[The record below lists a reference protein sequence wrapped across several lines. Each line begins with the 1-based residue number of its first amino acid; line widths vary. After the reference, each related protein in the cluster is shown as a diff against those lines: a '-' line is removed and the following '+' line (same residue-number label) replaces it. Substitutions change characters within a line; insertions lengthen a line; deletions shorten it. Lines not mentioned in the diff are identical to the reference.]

1 MTLSQWGS
9 GQNKR
14 LIKKKNTKSKKST
27 KQSETAVAEKEAK
40 KEKERSRETVTE
52 EELEMHYARYRD
64 ILKNLTIMNDIFMR
78 NVLKEPEC
86 TEYVLQVILGNAGLH
101 VIDQVIQKDYKNLQ
115 GRSAILDCVARDA
128 SGRQM
133 DVEIQQE
140 NEGASPKRARYHSG
154 LMDMNTLN
162 PGETFDKLPETYVIF
177 IIRDDYLGHGLPIY
191 HIDRKITEL
200 GRDFCD
206 EAHIIY
212 VNAKYRD
219 DTELGHLLHDLH
231 CTRAEDM
238 YSQVLAKRVRELKE
252 TEKGV
257 ESMSHELE
265 ELYNEGIERGMQRGE
280 LSKAR
285 EITRSLGE
293 MGMSV
298 EKIAQIVKISAGVV
312 QEWLSESAKAPN

>member
-1 MTLSQWGS
+1 ML
-9 GQNKR
+9 ND
-14 LIKKKNTKSKKST
+14 T

-177 IIRDDYLGHGLPIY
+177 ITRDDYLGHGLPIY

>member
-1 MTLSQWGS
+1 MSQWGS

-177 IIRDDYLGHGLPIY
+177 ITRDDYLGHGLPIY

>member
-177 IIRDDYLGHGLPIY
+177 ITRDDYLGHGLPIY

>member
-1 MTLSQWGS
+1 MSQWGS

-14 LIKKKNTKSKKST
+14 LIKKKNTKRKKST

-177 IIRDDYLGHGLPIY
+177 ITRDDYLGHGLPIY

>member
-177 IIRDDYLGHGLPIY
+177 ITMDDYLGHGLPIY

>member
-40 KEKERSRETVTE
+40 KEKESSRETVTE

-177 IIRDDYLGHGLPIY
+177 ITRDDYLGHGLPIY